1 MNRRERLRASIEGRA
16 VDRPPVC
23 FYEINGYDEKP
34 DDPDPLNIYSHPS
47 WKPALDLAREKTDR
61 IVMRPLPWKN
71 GVTDPVTALRRETR
85 EWIEGSLFLTET
97 VEGAGHSFIRRARR
111 DPDVNTW
118 WVLDHYLKDADDL
131 QTWLALMPPSG
142 PPEGEPDEESIR
154 RVERDLGD
162 TGIVMLNVGDPLYWA
177 AKLFDMA
184 TFTLVATLE
193 PELFHAA
200 LEWRLQ
206 TLLPQV
212 EAVARALPGRLW
224 RIVGPEFASPP
235 YLSPRLFREYVTCYD
250 TPIVE
255 AIQKHGGFARI
266 HSHGRL
272 CAILDDIAAT
282 GCTGLDPI
290 EPPPQ
295 GDVELS
301 WVRERY
307 GRQMTLF
314 GNLEASDQEN
324 LETPRF
330 REKIAA
336 ALREGTVG
344 EGRGFVLQPSACPYG
359 RVLSDRAL
367 RNYEAMVEM
376 VEGM

>member
-1 MNRRERLRASIEGRA
+1 MTRRERLRASIEGRG

-61 IVMRPLPWKN
+61 IVMRPMPWKN
-71 GVTDPVTALRRETR
+71 GATDPVAALRRETR
-85 EWIEGSLFLTET
+85 EWVEGSLFVTET
-97 VEGAGHSFIRRARR
+97 VEGAGRSFTRRARR
-111 DPDVNTW
+111 DPDVNTA
-118 WVLDHYLKDADDL
+118 WVLDPYLKDADDL
-131 QTWLALMPPSG
+131 RTWLALMPPAG
-142 PPEGEPDEESIR
+142 PPEGEPDVESIL
-154 RVERDLGD
+154 RVERDLGE

-212 EAVARALPGRLW
+212 EAVASALPGRLW
-224 RIVGPEFASPP
+224 RIVGPEYASPP
-235 YLSPRLFREYVTCYD
+235 YLAPRLFREYVTRYD

-255 AIQKHGGFARI
+255 AIQKRGGFARI

-272 CAILDDIAAT
+272 RSILDDIAAT
-282 GCTGLDPI
+282 GCAGLDPI

-295 GDVELS
+295 GDVELA
-301 WVRERY
+301 WVRERH

-314 GNLEASDQEN
+314 GNLEASDLEN
-324 LETPRF
+324 LETPLF

-336 ALREGTVG
+336 ALREGTAG

-359 RVLSDRAL
+359 RVLSDQAL
-367 RNYEAMVEM
+367 RNYEAMVEI
-376 VEGM
+376 VERV